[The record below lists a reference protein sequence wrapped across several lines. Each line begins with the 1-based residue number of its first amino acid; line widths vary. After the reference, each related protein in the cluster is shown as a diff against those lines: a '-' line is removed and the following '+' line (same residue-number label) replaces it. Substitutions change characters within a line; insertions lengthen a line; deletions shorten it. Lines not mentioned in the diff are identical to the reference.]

1 MKENDD
7 DNGTQEKKT
16 NENNWNETENYE
28 IAWLFNSYFR

>member
-7 DNGTQEKKT
+7 DNGTQKKK

>member
-7 DNGTQEKKT
+7 NNGTQKKT